1 MSSLRAALAGASL
14 LAADLLSP
22 YSARGAS
29 LVCVLR
35 GPGARVQLQALRH
48 RGGGGGGGA
57 CAAQSAA
64 GAPSSSSSSSSSA
77 SLSDAECAS
86 SSSSSSAPHMA
97 PLPVPRPPPRLSV
110 RLSWRA
116 LGPLLLVGGGA
127 AQWGPFQAGLLF
139 ALLGCLVLSASLD
152 LAADPAIAADAGAGG
167 AGLGELLER
176 AASAGASLLA
186 LGVPLAVAGLA
197 MHALAG

>member
-14 LAADLLSP
+14 LTADLLSP

-35 GPGARVQLQALRH
+35 GPGARVQLQSLRH
-48 RGGGGGGGA
+48 RGGGGGGGGGA
-57 CAAQSAA
+57 CAA
-64 GAPSSSSSSSSSA
+64 GASSSSSSSLSSSA
-77 SLSDAECAS
+77 SLSDAECA
-86 SSSSSSAPHMA
+86 SSSSAPHMA

-186 LGVPLAVAGLA
+186 LGVPLALAGLT
-197 MHALAG
+197 MHALAR

>member
-35 GPGARVQLQALRH
+35 GPGARVQLQALRR
-48 RGGGGGGGA
+48 RGGGGGGGGGGGT
-57 CAAQSAA
+57 CAA
-64 GAPSSSSSSSSSA
+64 GASSSSSSSLSSSA
-77 SLSDAECAS
+77 SLSDAECA
-86 SSSSSSAPHMA
+86 SSSSSAPHMA

-186 LGVPLAVAGLA
+186 LGAPLALAGLA
-197 MHALAG
+197 MHALAR